1 MKSLTQSQR
10 ILLVQSLKKHVKN
23 LNTLNFQKNHSINPD
38 ELELIQIEIVLE
50 CLFVGSIE
58 QILIENIFYNY
69 EN

>member
-10 ILLVQSLKKHVKN
+10 LLLIQSLKKHVKK
-23 LNTLNFQKNHSINPD
+23 LNTLNFEKEYGINPD

-58 QILIENIFYNY
+58 QILIENQI
-69 EN
+69 